1 MADVTIMQING
12 VDYNVKDSTARNNAN
27 SALQVANEAGSVANN
42 AKNVADS
49 AQEKAN
55 VNATDI
61 ANLEGK
67 TLSVSYSNE
76 KITFSK
82 GV

>member
-1 MADVTIMQING
+1 MADVTIIQIDG
-12 VDYNVKDSTARNNAN
+12 VNYSVKDSTARSNAN
-27 SALQVANEAGSVANN
+27 SALETANEAGSVANN

-49 AQEKAN
+49 AQAKAN
-55 VNATDI
+55 ANATDI

-67 TLSVSYSNE
+67 TLSVSYADE
-76 KITFSK
+76 KITFTK

>member
-1 MADVTIMQING
+1 MADVTIIQING
-12 VDYNVKDSTARNNAN
+12 VDYAVKDSTARNSAT
-27 SALQVANEAGSVANN
+27 SALQTANEAGSVANT

-49 AQEKAN
+49 AQAKADA
-55 VNATDI
+55 NATDI

-67 TLSVSYSNE
+67 TLSVSYANE
-76 KITFSK
+76 KITFTK